1 MPTPTTGHTFL
12 PKRGNYRGL
21 IAYQKAECIY
31 DITFYFAHTYLEPTD
46 RTVDQMVQA
55 ARSGK
60 QNIAEGSAAS
70 ATSTET
76 EIKLINVARA
86 SLQELL
92 VDYTDYLR
100 VHGLEQW
107 AMDSDKARQTR
118 EVCSRHNDS
127 AYYREAIAE
136 RSAETIA
143 NIAVTL
149 IHQEDVIL
157 RKLLQRLEQDFV
169 TQGGIKERMYAAR
182 TGYRKEQDA
191 RLATLEEENKKLKE
205 ENQHLKAE
213 NQHLKTQLAPSAQSP
228 QSVQSAPSAQ

>member
-1 MPTPTTGHTFL
+1 MPPHTFL

-31 DITFYFAHTYLEPTD
+31 DITFYFAHTHLDKSD
-46 RTVDQMVQA
+46 RTIDQMVQA

-76 EIKLINVARA
+76 ELKLINVARA

-100 VHGLEQW
+100 VHALEQW
-107 AMDSDKARQTR
+107 AMDSEKARQAR
-118 EVCSRHNDS
+118 QVCSRHNDT
-127 AYYREAIAE
+127 AYYRTAIAE

-143 NIAVTL
+143 NIAITL
-149 IHQEDVIL
+149 IHQEDVLL
-157 RKLLQRLEQDFV
+157 RKLLQRLEDDFV
-169 TQGGIKERMYAAR
+169 RQGGIKERMYAAR
-182 TGYRKEQDA
+182 TGYRQEQDT
-191 RLATLEEENKKLKE
+191 RLAALEAENKQLREKNTRLQEENTRLKGKIAA
-205 ENQHLKAE
+205 LKS
-213 NQHLKTQLAPSAQSP
+213 N
-228 QSVQSAPSAQ
+228 

>member
-1 MPTPTTGHTFL
+1 MPPHTFL
-12 PKRGNYRGL
+12 PKRGNYHGL

-31 DITFYFAHTYLEPTD
+31 DITFYFAHTHLDKSD
-46 RTVDQMVQA
+46 RTIDQMVQA

-76 EIKLINVARA
+76 ELKLINVARA

-100 VHGLEQW
+100 VHALEQW
-107 AMDSDKARQTR
+107 AMDSEKARQAR
-118 EVCSRHNDS
+118 QVCSRHNDT
-127 AYYREAIAE
+127 AYYRTAIAE

-149 IHQEDVIL
+149 IHQEDVLL
-157 RKLLQRLEQDFV
+157 RKLLQRLEDDFV
-169 TQGGIKERMYAAR
+169 RQGGIKERMYAAR
-182 TGYRKEQDA
+182 TGYRQEQDT
-191 RLATLEEENKKLKE
+191 RLAALEAENKQLREKNTRLQEENTRLKGE
-205 ENQHLKAE
+205 IAALKS
-213 NQHLKTQLAPSAQSP
+213 N
-228 QSVQSAPSAQ
+228 

>member
-1 MPTPTTGHTFL
+1 MPPHTFL

-31 DITFYFAHTYLEPTD
+31 DITFYFAHTHLDKSD
-46 RTVDQMVQA
+46 RTIDQMVQA

-76 EIKLINVARA
+76 ELKLINVARA

-100 VHGLEQW
+100 VHALEQW
-107 AMDSDKARQTR
+107 AMDSEKARQAR
-118 EVCSRHNDS
+118 QVCSRHNDT
-127 AYYREAIAE
+127 AYYRTAIAE

-143 NIAVTL
+143 NIAITL
-149 IHQEDVIL
+149 IHQEDVLL
-157 RKLLQRLEQDFV
+157 RKLLQRLEDDFV
-169 TQGGIKERMYAAR
+169 RQGGIKERMYAAR
-182 TGYRKEQDA
+182 TGYRQEKDT
-191 RLATLEEENKKLKE
+191 RLAALEAENKQLREKNTRLQEENTRLKGE
-205 ENQHLKAE
+205 IAALKS
-213 NQHLKTQLAPSAQSP
+213 N
-228 QSVQSAPSAQ
+228 

>member
-1 MPTPTTGHTFL
+1 MPITTPHTFL

-31 DITFYFAHTYLEPTD
+31 DITFYFAHTHLDKSD
-46 RTVDQMVQA
+46 RTIDQMVQA

-76 EIKLINVARA
+76 ELKLINVARA

-107 AMDSDKARQTR
+107 AMDSEKARQAR
-118 EVCSRHNDS
+118 QVCSRHNDT
-127 AYYREAIAE
+127 AYYRTAIAE

-149 IHQEDVIL
+149 IHQEDVLL
-157 RKLLQRLEQDFV
+157 RKLLQRLEDDFV
-169 TQGGIKERMYAAR
+169 RQGGIKERMYAAR
-182 TGYRKEQDA
+182 TGYRQEQDT
-191 RLATLEEENKKLKE
+191 RLHTLEEENAHLRAENSRLRE
-205 ENQHLKAE
+205 ENTRLREALSA
-213 NQHLKTQLAPSAQSP
+213 LKTN
-228 QSVQSAPSAQ
+228 

>member
-1 MPTPTTGHTFL
+1 MPPHTFL

-31 DITFYFAHTYLEPTD
+31 DITFYFAHTHLDKSD
-46 RTVDQMVQA
+46 RTIDQMVQA

-76 EIKLINVARA
+76 ELKLINVARA

-100 VHGLEQW
+100 VHALEQW
-107 AMDSDKARQTR
+107 AMDSEKARQAR
-118 EVCSRHNDS
+118 QVCSRHNDT
-127 AYYREAIAE
+127 AYYRTAIAE

-143 NIAVTL
+143 NIAITL
-149 IHQEDVIL
+149 IHQEDVLL
-157 RKLLQRLEQDFV
+157 RKLLQRLEDDFV
-169 TQGGIKERMYAAR
+169 RQGGIKERMYAAR
-182 TGYRKEQDA
+182 TGYRQEQDT
-191 RLATLEEENKKLKE
+191 RLAVLEAENKQLREKNTRLQEENTRLKGE
-205 ENQHLKAE
+205 IAALKS
-213 NQHLKTQLAPSAQSP
+213 N
-228 QSVQSAPSAQ
+228 

>member
-1 MPTPTTGHTFL
+1 MPITTPHTFL

-31 DITFYFAHTYLEPTD
+31 DITFYFAHTHLDKSD
-46 RTVDQMVQA
+46 RTIDQMVQA

-76 EIKLINVARA
+76 ELKLINVARA

-100 VHGLEQW
+100 VHALEQW
-107 AMDSDKARQTR
+107 AMDSEKARQAR
-118 EVCSRHNDS
+118 QVCSRHNDT
-127 AYYREAIAE
+127 AYYRTAIAE

-143 NIAVTL
+143 NIAITL
-149 IHQEDVIL
+149 IHQEDVLL
-157 RKLLQRLEQDFV
+157 RKPLQRLEDDFV
-169 TQGGIKERMYAAR
+169 RQGGIKERMYAAR
-182 TGYRKEQDA
+182 TGYRQEQDTH
-191 RLATLEEENKKLKE
+191 LAALEAENKQLREENTRLQE
-205 ENQHLKAE
+205 ENTRLKGEIAA
-213 NQHLKTQLAPSAQSP
+213 LKSN
-228 QSVQSAPSAQ
+228 

>member
-1 MPTPTTGHTFL
+1 MPPHTFL

-31 DITFYFAHTYLEPTD
+31 DITFYFAHTHLDKSD
-46 RTVDQMVQA
+46 RTIDQMVQA

-76 EIKLINVARA
+76 ELKLINVARA

-100 VHGLEQW
+100 VHALEQW
-107 AMDSDKARQTR
+107 AMDSEKARQAR
-118 EVCSRHNDS
+118 QVCSRHNDT
-127 AYYREAIAE
+127 AYYRTAIAE

-143 NIAVTL
+143 NIAITL
-149 IHQEDVIL
+149 IHQEDVLL
-157 RKLLQRLEQDFV
+157 RKLLQRLEDDFV
-169 TQGGIKERMYAAR
+169 RQGGIKERMYAAR
-182 TGYRKEQDA
+182 TGYRQEQDT
-191 RLATLEEENKKLKE
+191 RLAALEAENKQLREKNTRLQEENTRLKGE
-205 ENQHLKAE
+205 IAALKI
-213 NQHLKTQLAPSAQSP
+213 N
-228 QSVQSAPSAQ
+228 

>member
-1 MPTPTTGHTFL
+1 MPPHTFL

-31 DITFYFAHTYLEPTD
+31 DITFYFAHTHLDKSD
-46 RTVDQMVQA
+46 RTIDQMVQA

-76 EIKLINVARA
+76 ELKLINVARA

-100 VHGLEQW
+100 VHALEQW
-107 AMDSDKARQTR
+107 AMDSEKARQAR
-118 EVCSRHNDS
+118 QVCSQHNDT
-127 AYYREAIAE
+127 AYYRTAIAE

-143 NIAVTL
+143 NIAITL
-149 IHQEDVIL
+149 IHQEDVLL
-157 RKLLQRLEQDFV
+157 RKLLQRLEDDFV
-169 TQGGIKERMYAAR
+169 RQGGIKERMYAAR
-182 TGYRKEQDA
+182 TGYRQEQDT
-191 RLATLEEENKKLKE
+191 RLAALEAENKQLREKNTRLQEENTRLKGE
-205 ENQHLKAE
+205 IAALKS
-213 NQHLKTQLAPSAQSP
+213 N
-228 QSVQSAPSAQ
+228 

>member
-1 MPTPTTGHTFL
+1 MPITTPHTFL

-31 DITFYFAHTYLEPTD
+31 DITFYFAHTYFEKSD
-46 RTVDQMVQA
+46 RTIDQMVQA

-76 EIKLINVARA
+76 ELKLINVARA

-107 AMDSDKARQTR
+107 AMDSEKARQAR
-118 EVCSRHNDS
+118 LVCSQHND
-127 AYYREAIAE
+127 ATYYRTAIAE

-149 IHQEDVIL
+149 IHQEDVLL
-157 RKLLQRLEQDFV
+157 RKLLQRLEDDFV
-169 TQGGIKERMYAAR
+169 RQGGIKERMYAAR
-182 TGYRKEQDA
+182 TGYRQEQDA
-191 RLATLEEENKKLKE
+191 HLAAIEAENKQLREENARLT
-205 ENQHLKAE
+205 AE
-213 NQHLKTQLAPSAQSP
+213 IACLREALSASKTN
-228 QSVQSAPSAQ
+228 

>member
-1 MPTPTTGHTFL
+1 MPPHTFL

-31 DITFYFAHTYLEPTD
+31 DITFYFAHTHLDKSD
-46 RTVDQMVQA
+46 RTIDQMVQA

-76 EIKLINVARA
+76 ELKLINVARA

-100 VHGLEQW
+100 VHALEQW
-107 AMDSDKARQTR
+107 AMDSEKARQAR
-118 EVCSRHNDS
+118 QVCSRHNDT
-127 AYYREAIAE
+127 AYYRTAIAE

-143 NIAVTL
+143 NIAITL
-149 IHQEDVIL
+149 IHQEDVLL
-157 RKLLQRLEQDFV
+157 RKLLQRLEDDFV
-169 TQGGIKERMYAAR
+169 RQGGIKERMYAAR
-182 TGYRKEQDA
+182 TGYRQEQDT
-191 RLATLEEENKKLKE
+191 RLAALEAENKQLREENTRLQE
-205 ENQHLKAE
+205 ENTRLKGEIAT
-213 NQHLKTQLAPSAQSP
+213 LKSN
-228 QSVQSAPSAQ
+228 

>member
-1 MPTPTTGHTFL
+1 MPPHTFL

-31 DITFYFAHTYLEPTD
+31 DITFYFAHTHLDKSD
-46 RTVDQMVQA
+46 RTIDQMVQA

-76 EIKLINVARA
+76 ELKLINVARA

-100 VHGLEQW
+100 VHALEQW
-107 AMDSDKARQTR
+107 AMDSEKARQAR
-118 EVCSRHNDS
+118 QVCSRHNDT
-127 AYYREAIAE
+127 AYYRTAIAE

-143 NIAVTL
+143 NIAITL
-149 IHQEDVIL
+149 IHQEDVLL
-157 RKLLQRLEQDFV
+157 RKLLQRLEEDFV
-169 TQGGIKERMYAAR
+169 RQGGIKERMYAAR
-182 TGYRKEQDA
+182 TGYRQEQDT
-191 RLATLEEENKKLKE
+191 RLAALEAENKQLREKNTRLQEENTCLKGE
-205 ENQHLKAE
+205 IAALKS
-213 NQHLKTQLAPSAQSP
+213 N
-228 QSVQSAPSAQ
+228 